1 MSPQIILTLN
11 LMEDS
16 ILLNEGVLDA
26 LDWPRQVQI
35 LINKEEKMLLL
46 RACTI
51 DDQQAVVVPE
61 ERAVQFEISGRSLL
75 RKIKHMVGWE
85 DDRPRM
91 CYGEYLPTH
100 QASFATS
107 RIVRIRGKFV
117 FSSVIRP
124 PASAAVPPFGQSP

>member
-1 MSPQIILTLN
+1 MNAPIILTLN
-11 LMEDS
+11 LTEDS

-35 LINKEEKMLLL
+35 MINREEKMLLL

-75 RKIKHMVGWE
+75 RKIRKMVGWE
-85 DDRPRM
+85 DNRM
-91 CYGEYLPTH
+91 RVCTGDYLPAH
-100 QASFATS
+100 QA
-107 RIVRIRGKFV
+107 VR
-117 FSSVIRP
+117 FSLADAQVLNVD
-124 PASAAVPPFGQSP
+124 AQ